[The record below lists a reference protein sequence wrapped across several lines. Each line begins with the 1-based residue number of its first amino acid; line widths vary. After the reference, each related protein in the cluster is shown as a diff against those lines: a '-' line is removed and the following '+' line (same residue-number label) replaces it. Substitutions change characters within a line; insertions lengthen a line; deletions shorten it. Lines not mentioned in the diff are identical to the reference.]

1 MRDDSAGNHARKDI
15 FGREKLF
22 VVGLRAAKSAKT
34 KKKKIQKKRNK
45 QKEKQERSWFA
56 VGRSKLFHRAS
67 FPFLF
72 VVPNFSFF
80 LVFFSLSFF
89 LLLVPKKNFARKER
103 RKSKGKKSVATSYYR
118 PMELEIGRVRRAFV
132 SAYVRVRKRPFSRT
146 D

>member
-34 KKKKIQKKRNK
+34 KKKIQKKRNK

-89 LLLVPKKNFARKER
+89 FITRPKEKFRKKRKKEIERKEVR
-103 RKSKGKKSVATSYYR
+103 GNVVLSSDGIGNRSSEKSFC
-118 PMELEIGRVRRAFV
+118 ERVRARSQAAV
-132 SAYVRVRKRPFSRT
+132 
-146 D
+146 